1 MKEKNKLS
9 RLFEAT
15 GANTDKEFA
24 EKIGIS
30 PQAVYEAKRRNKI
43 PDAWIKITAEK
54 TGISADWLFFARGP
68 KRLTEQEHLEE
79 EKKMLEKEILLK
91 ALEDLE
97 EAESITNTVT
107 TGKKREKALFSLY
120 DLRMS
125 KKEPSLAD
133 YKEIIAFIA
142 GINSTENTEQK

>member
-1 MKEKNKLS
+1 MEERIKLS
-9 RLFEAT
+9 RLYEAT

-30 PQAVYEAKRRNKI
+30 AQAVYEAKRRNKI
-43 PDAWIKITAEK
+43 PDAWIKIAAEK

-68 KRLTEQEHLEE
+68 KRLTEQENLE
-79 EKKMLEKEILLK
+79 KNVLGKEILLK

-97 EAESITNTVT
+97 EAENITNTVT
-107 TGKKREKALFSLY
+107 TGKKREKALFALY
-120 DLRMS
+120 DLRAS